1 MRVRFIVPGIALVCL
16 LLPVQRAYADP
27 PLAGFLVDLLY
38 RSIVMKSTTNTI
50 AGNPHEAHFLPG
62 LAQTAA
68 PFELNKAL
76 VSQLATFPI
85 GSSSGAASPI
95 RSIRNPARS
104 PDRARVSV
112 RLSPSAR

>member
-1 MRVRFIVPGIALVCL
+1 M
-16 LLPVQRAYADP
+16 
-27 PLAGFLVDLLY
+27 
-38 RSIVMKSTTNTI
+38 

-85 GSSSGAASPI
+85 GSSSGGFTYSFDSKS
-95 RSIRNPARS
+95 RSFSRS
-104 PDRARVSV
+104 SESFGPSFAERALTNGKGRF
-112 RLSPSAR
+112 SAGFNFQHT